1 MCVPGQEHTSIETL
15 CPICSQIPSKRGTS
29 LATHSVEPNTV
40 EPCAAATFTDSS
52 GNLFLHEA
60 YSH

>member
-1 MCVPGQEHTSIETL
+1 MPGQEHTSLETL

-29 LATHSVEPNTV
+29 LATRSVEPDTV
-40 EPCAAATFTDSS
+40 EPCAAATSTDSS
-52 GNLFLHEA
+52 GNLFLHEV